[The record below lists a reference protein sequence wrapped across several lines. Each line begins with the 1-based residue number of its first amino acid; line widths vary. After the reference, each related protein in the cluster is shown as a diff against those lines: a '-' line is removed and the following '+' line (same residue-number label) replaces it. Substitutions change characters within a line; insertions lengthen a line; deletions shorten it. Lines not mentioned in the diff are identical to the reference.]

1 MNGKWLAET
10 PTTFR
15 DSEIHLKFCSCQ
27 LRDLEASA
35 AISSFML
42 LERRA
47 SPRLPEF
54 KRAES
59 VFNDNRSRMVCI
71 VVNASEQGA
80 MLRVRDG
87 ADVPDTFNL
96 HMDDKI
102 HAAWVVWQNNGALGV
117 NWLD

>member
-1 MNGKWLAET
+1 MASGLPKLPPPSGIAKC
-10 PTTFR
+10 
-15 DSEIHLKFCSCQ
+15 HLKFCSCQ

-54 KRAES
+54 NRAEI
-59 VFNDNRSRMVCI
+59 VFNDNLSRMVCI

-96 HMDDKI
+96 LWTIKFTLRGLFGRTT
-102 HAAWVVWQNNGALGV
+102 VRLVSTG
-117 NWLD
+117 

>member
-1 MNGKWLAET
+1 MASGLPKLPPPSGIAKC
-10 PTTFR
+10 
-15 DSEIHLKFCSCQ
+15 HLKFCSCQ
-27 LRDLEASA
+27 LRDLEARPLFLAS
-35 AISSFML
+35 
-42 LERRA
+42 A

-54 KRAES
+54 KRAEI